1 MSLLLDALRRAAASK
16 QGSSADQYTVP
27 RRADPGPEHE
37 ESPPDDDAGDDPE
50 LTLEPEES
58 KAADA
63 PYSPTAEAPPETV
76 RRAAAGTLTGTRRG
90 GGRRGAAAVR
100 AVLGGIVVLGALAA
114 IGAGGWWYYLESRQ
128 ASWSDLASWQPTA
141 EPLVDD
147 EPISAAGEPADAQA
161 EPATGNGDTAVA
173 GDDVADETGVDT
185 DEAAADGADRNE
197 SAADE
202 EIVARVDADALQG
215 ADEGGA
221 RELQPQA
228 ERAGTGSGDDGST
241 ESRATGGESG
251 QTQADGEAAAG
262 KTRTTESDAR
272 TDTKATD
279 GSTSGDTRSAEPAR
293 QAEPLVRASSGPSE
307 LTRTLQ
313 AGYSALRAGD
323 VDAAEHAYA
332 HALELAPGNRDAL
345 LGAASVAQRRG
356 DDSRAVALYRRVLRD
371 HPDDDHARAALMGLE
386 GAREPRRSETE
397 LKNLLRDRPDSA
409 ALHFALG
416 NVYAAESRWSEAQ
429 SAYFEAYRAAPDN
442 PDHAYN
448 LAVALDHLGQRDAAR
463 DYYREALAGSDDGG
477 AGFPIAAVR
486 RRLEQ
491 LQ

>member
-16 QGSSADQYTVP
+16 QGSGADRYTVP

-37 ESPPDDDAGDDPE
+37 ESPPADDAGDEPE

-63 PYSPTAEAPPETV
+63 PHPPTAEVPPETV
-76 RRAAAGTLTGTRRG
+76 RRAAAGTLTGARRG

-100 AVLGGIVVLGALAA
+100 AVLGGIVVLGALAT

-161 EPATGNGDTAVA
+161 EPATGNGDTVVA

-202 EIVARVDADALQG
+202 EIVARVDTDALQG

-221 RELQPQA
+221 REQQPQA
-228 ERAGTGSGDDGST
+228 ERGGTGSGDDGST

-251 QTQADGEAAAG
+251 QTEAVEEAAAG
-262 KTRTTESDAR
+262 KTRTNESDAR
-272 TDTKATD
+272 TDTKATAE
-279 GSTSGDTRSAEPAR
+279 SPSGDTR

-332 HALELAPGNRDAL
+332 HALALAPDNRDAL

-356 DDSRAVALYRRVLRD
+356 DDSRAAALYRRVLRD
-371 HPDDDHARAALMGLE
+371 HPDDDHARAALTGLE
-386 GAREPRRSETE
+386 GTRAPRRSETE

-429 SAYFEAYRAAPDN
+429 NAYFEAYRAAPDN